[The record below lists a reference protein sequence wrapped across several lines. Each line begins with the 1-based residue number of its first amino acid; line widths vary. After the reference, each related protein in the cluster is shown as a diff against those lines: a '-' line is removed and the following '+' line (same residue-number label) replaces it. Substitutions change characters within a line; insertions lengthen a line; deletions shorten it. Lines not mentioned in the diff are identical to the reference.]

1 MDGGSGMSKVVTM
14 KKTTVANVEDG
25 DLPYIGDYVCRTLFA
40 AVRPTMTMSTFFNH
54 YVCS

>member
-40 AVRPTMTMSTFFNH
+40 AVRPNYDH
-54 YVCS
+54 VHLL